1 MNNNRIPVGS
11 FIVTKKE
18 EAVLLEG
25 YEEDKNNIFI
35 SRYLNVINKVIQNE
49 HLNIKDYTSINDVIE
64 DFEYVH
70 IIKVKKYD
78 LLKLN
83 KGGENSD
90 IPAVSYKVTINGT

>member
-1 MNNNRIPVGS
+1 M
-11 FIVTKKE
+11 
-18 EAVLLEG
+18 LLEG

-35 SRYLNVINKVIQNE
+35 SRYLNVINKVMQNE

-78 LLKLN
+78 
-83 KGGENSD
+83 
-90 IPAVSYKVTINGT
+90 